1 MKSRSAK
8 QPYTENHG
16 QWKRY
21 KRLITWVSIT
31 PVIINAM
38 QIDFH
43 LKLEANPLKYVT
55 AFW

>member
-21 KRLITWVSIT
+21 KRLITWVSI
-31 PVIINAM
+31 
-38 QIDFH
+38 
-43 LKLEANPLKYVT
+43 
-55 AFW
+55 